1 MAKIPAAYL
10 KIITPL
16 IHTARRFLEKG
27 ETLAP
32 VAFVGNFETG
42 IAIPMLLDSAN
53 SETKDQSARTI
64 KKMAEEYDADF
75 IFMMMEAWTLR
86 KDKVSQMQEILDRYG
101 SIGAS
106 PYAVDII
113 AMTLETLHG
122 VWMAEVH
129 VKPKGV
135 SKKKRTF
142 DEPEFRLYSEIEG
155 RFADLLPRKF
165 GPGPTGTLH

>member
-1 MAKIPAAYL
+1 MAKLPDAYL
-10 KIITPL
+10 KIIAPL
-16 IHTARRFLEKG
+16 IHTARSFLEKG

-32 VAFVGNFETG
+32 VAFVGNFATG
-42 IAIPMLLDSAN
+42 IAIPILLDSAD
-53 SETKDQSARTI
+53 SESKDQSARAV
-64 KKMAEEYDADF
+64 KKVAEEYEADF

-86 KDKVSQMQEILDRYG
+86 KDKVRETREILDRYG
-101 SIGAS
+101 SIGSS

-122 VWMAEVH
+122 VWVAEVPI
-129 VKPKGV
+129 KPKGV

-142 DEPEFRLYSEIEG
+142 DEPEFRLYPEIEG
-155 RFADLLPRKF
+155 RFTDLLPRRF